1 LCKAAVPHMKPGA
14 SIIASSSV
22 NSDAPPPGL
31 LAYNAT
37 KAGLAN
43 MVGSLSQS
51 LADRGIRANSVAPGP
66 IWTPLIPATMPEDK
80 VEGFGASE
88 SPIGR
93 AGQDLVLF
101 MVSTLLAS
109 LLAGHEVRL
118 RDPSRLDPD
127 RPLPR
132 TLNHVTLR
140 MGVSR
145 SPAGLAT

>member
-1 LCKAAVPHMKPGA
+1 GTC
-14 SIIASSSV
+14 
-22 NSDAPPPGL
+22 
-31 LAYNAT
+31 
-37 KAGLAN
+37 
-43 MVGSLSQS
+43 
-51 LADRGIRANSVAPGP
+51 
-66 IWTPLIPATMPEDK
+66 
-80 VEGFGASE
+80 
-88 SPIGR
+88 

-101 MVSTLLAS
+101 LVSTLLAS